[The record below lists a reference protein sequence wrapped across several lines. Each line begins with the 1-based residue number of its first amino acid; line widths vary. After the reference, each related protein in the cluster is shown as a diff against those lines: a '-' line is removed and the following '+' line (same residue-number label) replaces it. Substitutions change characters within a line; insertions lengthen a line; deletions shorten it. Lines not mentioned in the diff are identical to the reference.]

1 MTSQG
6 PLSENTSL
14 ALRVAAGDQAATEE
28 LYLRYGE
35 AVHPFV
41 LQKINRSD
49 PRWRGMVEDILQDGF
64 VEVIRNLRAGK
75 FDPARGSFFPWVRT
89 LVLRDIIDHARR
101 ERRSPVVTAEVPELP
116 VRGPGPLTRLASSES
131 ERERIAMVRDKLATL
146 HEPYLLA
153 LVARDLLKLSADAA
167 ATETEMT
174 KRQHI
179 DAYHRAKHALE
190 KLLPNGIRDWAFLVD
205 YVDHHLTLRTLSE
218 AERRARG
225 DSSAGA

>member
-1 MTSQG
+1 MKSES
-6 PLSENTSL
+6 PLSESTSL

-28 LYLRYGE
+28 LYVRYGE
-35 AVHPFV
+35 AVYPFV
-41 LQKINRSD
+41 LQKINSSD
-49 PRWRGMVEDILQDGF
+49 ARWRSMIEDILQDGF
-64 VEVIRNLRAGK
+64 VDVIQDLRAGK
-75 FDPARGSFFPWVRT
+75 FDAARGSFFPWVRT
-89 LVLRDIIDHARR
+89 LVLRDIIDRVRR
-101 ERRSPVVTAEVPELP
+101 EKRSPVATMEVPELP
-116 VRGPGPLTRLASSES
+116 VRGPGPMTRLAATET
-131 ERERIAMVRDKLATL
+131 ERERIAMVREKLATL

-218 AERRARG
+218 AERQARDDSGAG
-225 DSSAGA
+225 D